1 MGSDL
6 LRFWASFTDIH
17 QKPLHSLCLPRLWC
31 RTFTFV
37 KYEFSKMKFYFK
49 KGNVL
54 KNQAM
59 NYCAIL
65 IQRRE
70 KKDTDDKYLVLYGT
84 KK

>member
-1 MGSDL
+1 
-6 LRFWASFTDIH
+6 
-17 QKPLHSLCLPRLWC
+17 
-31 RTFTFV
+31 
-37 KYEFSKMKFYFK
+37 MKFYFK

-70 KKDTDDKYLVLYGT
+70 KKDTDDKYLVVYGT